1 MVSNPASQ
9 WFWLEDLSLCW
20 ENNCSEAGKSDNV
33 DEVTSVCPAQSGRGL
48 PAGVPRT
55 GLTSWA
61 SSPTYMLISNHLT
74 SPQSLPSLHPGK
86 PDQRRLW
93 TSKYHREQD
102 TVTSASV
109 FRLSFSAFQNWKTE
123 FSEFE
128 EGEEAWH
135 GWHHP
140 RSPFGRWMMA
150 HYCQWNQQY
159 SKYSTQI
166 FSRASALASYQS

>member
-1 MVSNPASQ
+1 MRWHLCVQHRLAEVYL
-9 WFWLEDLSLCW
+9 LESRELVW
-20 ENNCSEAGKSDNV
+20 
-33 DEVTSVCPAQSGRGL
+33 
-48 PAGVPRT
+48 PAGP
-55 GLTSWA
+55 
-61 SSPTYMLISNHLT
+61 SPTYMLISNHLTSPHLT

-86 PDQRRLW
+86 PDQHRLW

-109 FRLSFSAFQNWKTE
+109 LILSFSAFQNWKTE

-166 FSRASALASYQS
+166 FTESQPSQPINPNYPNWVVNTL

>member
-1 MVSNPASQ
+1 MRWHLCVQHRLAEVYL
-9 WFWLEDLSLCW
+9 LESRELVW
-20 ENNCSEAGKSDNV
+20 
-33 DEVTSVCPAQSGRGL
+33 
-48 PAGVPRT
+48 PAGP
-55 GLTSWA
+55 
-61 SSPTYMLISNHLT
+61 SPTYMLISNHLT
-74 SPQSLPSLHPGK
+74 SPHLSLS
-86 PDQRRLW
+86 RLS
-93 TSKYHREQD
+93 TRASQTCAGCEHQNIIVNRN

-109 FRLSFSAFQNWKTE
+109 FILSFSAFQNWKTE

-166 FSRASALASYQS
+166 FTESQPSQPINPNYPNWVVNTL